1 MDDKKIKMDTY
12 KNFEDD
18 GLLLSLSQLQK
29 YIGISRN
36 KTNILFNS
44 AGFPKVVIDGQEFA
58 IKSEVNKWLIHNKN
72 NHFYKRS
79 A

>member
-12 KNFEDD
+12 KNLEDD

-36 KTNILFNS
+36 KINILFNS
-44 AGFPKVVIDGQEFA
+44 AGFPKVVIEGQEFA

>member
-1 MDDKKIKMDTY
+1 MEN
-12 KNFEDD
+12 KNTNIETCEDEKTES
-18 GLLLSLSQLQK
+18 LLLSLSQLQK
-29 YIGISRN
+29 YIGISKS

-44 AGFPKVVIDGQEFA
+44 VGFPKVVIDGQEFA
-58 IKSEVNKWLIHNKN
+58 IRSEVNKWLIHNKN